1 MATNDT
7 VQFHEEILTT
17 FLNRKFNMYL
27 EGGEDMDSDLDTDF
41 MNKSVK
47 EKKKSENKVCDVFSL
62 YGNMDQHKRA
72 EILKKFCKASKG
84 ILICTDVA
92 ARGID
97 MPNLDCV
104 VQYNTPG
111 SCVDYIHRV
120 GRTARSGSKGKAII
134 FLEPCEI
141 EYLKELNKKGI
152 ALNEIRLESVMDC
165 LNEEA
170 KYYPRQMDG
179 NRVSS
184 PNSYFSYYERFSLT

>member
-1 MATNDT
+1 MVFAATNDT
-7 VQFHEEILTT
+7 VQFHEDILTT

-27 EGGEDMDSDLDTDF
+27 EGGEGMDSDLDTDF

-47 EKKKSENKVCDVFSL
+47 ERKHSENKVCDVFSL
-62 YGNMDQHKRA
+62 YGNMDQHRRA
-72 EILKKFCKASKG
+72 EILKKFCKCTRG

-104 VQYNTPG
+104 IQYNTPG

-120 GRTARSGSKGKAII
+120 GRTARSGHKGKAII

-141 EYLKELNKKGI
+141 EYLKELNKKGV
-152 ALNEIRLESVMDC
+152 ALSEIRLDEVMDC

-170 KYYPRQMDG
+170 KYYPRQIDG
-179 NRVSS
+179 NRVS
-184 PNSYFSYYERFSLT
+184 